1 LNLIEKINKCIL
13 FQAAHVACEIG
24 TGRIDTFCG
33 IGPLTSRRSAACAY
47 NVAKII
53 NSLYIHT
60 AKYYYT
66 GAD

>member
-1 LNLIEKINKCIL
+1 MYFIPGGLR
-13 FQAAHVACEIG
+13 VARAEIG

-33 IGPLTSRRSAACAY
+33 IGPLTSRRSAACAH

-53 NSLYIHT
+53 YILRIYLHP

-66 GAD
+66 GAHTEN